1 MLRMALLFITS
12 IASFTPAVMAD
23 VIRFP
28 FQFNESGWFSEA
40 RETSCELKQELPLFG
55 SARFLYDVQEPVQL
69 VIDSLIT
76 VEKAGEG
83 RLYSVQPS
91 WKGGGEEEDITT
103 FQMESG
109 SRPVILSRTH
119 ALQVFYALYQG
130 RAVNFEFGDLAT
142 GTSRIL
148 LQLSPID
155 FLSQVQ
161 AFETCVGRLS
171 RIPVPVE
178 DLENAMIDETRIQ
191 PRDTLQQAAPGLQ
204 LRPLPSNT
212 PSLSYQFDSNGASS
226 PVRIRIPD

>member
-1 MLRMALLFITS
+1 
-12 IASFTPAVMAD
+12 
-23 VIRFP
+23 
-28 FQFNESGWFSEA
+28 
-40 RETSCELKQELPLFG
+40 
-55 SARFLYDVQEPVQL
+55 

-76 VEKAGEG
+76 VNKPGEG

-103 FQMESG
+103 FQMEAG
-109 SRPVILSRTH
+109 ARPVILPRTQ

-130 RAVNFEFGDLAT
+130 RAVNLEFDDLAT

-178 DLENAMIDETRIQ
+178 ELENAMIDETRIQ
-191 PRDTLQQAAPGLQ
+191 TRNTLQKAAPGLQ

-226 PVRIRIPD
+226 PVRIRIPE

>member
-1 MLRMALLFITS
+1 MLRTALIFFVSTTC
-12 IASFTPAVMAD
+12 FTPVIMAD

-28 FQFNESGWFSEA
+28 FQFIESGWFSEA

-55 SARFLYDVQEPVQL
+55 SARFLHDIQQPVQL
-69 VIDSLIT
+69 VIDSLIS
-76 VEKAGEG
+76 VDRPGEG

-91 WKGGGEEEDITT
+91 WKGGGEEEDIAT
-103 FQMESG
+103 FQMEPG
-109 SRPVILSRTH
+109 SRPVTLPRTQ

-130 RAVNFEFGDLAT
+130 RAVNLEFDDLAT

-171 RIPVPVE
+171 RIPVPAE
-178 DLENAMIDETRIQ
+178 ELENAMIDETRIQ
-191 PRDTLQQAAPGLQ
+191 TRNTPQKPVPGLQ
-204 LRPLPSNT
+204 LRPLPTDT